1 MDNAGKPLTAEYAKL
16 RSHFE
21 RLIEMM
27 QIKGNSEVH
36 RKFWPADEFADFENA
51 DSVGSFSGRTFKKE
65 IFVRWAVT
73 KGLDYQAKLGANP
86 YQLGFIGGTDNHNG
100 APADVVEDNY
110 IGSHGPADGTL
121 KDRREGEIDGWIKAK
136 ESNPGSLSGVWATK
150 NTRAA
155 IWDAMAAR
163 ESFVTSGTRIKVR
176 FFAGADLPEKPADPR
191 ALVKQGYEKG
201 VPMGGTISAASK
213 SPTFTAWA
221 SKDPEGANLDRIQ
234 IIKGWV
240 DAKGEP
246 QDKTF
251 DVAWSGDR
259 KPGSSGKVPAVGNT
273 VDLQKATYTNEIGSG
288 ELMGTWTDREF
299 DPKQHAI
306 YYVRVLEI
314 PTPRF
319 TTYDAVRNNL
329 PLLEGVPATIQ
340 ERAWSSPIWYTPGK

>member
-1 MDNAGKPLTAEYAKL
+1 M
-16 RSHFE
+16 
-21 RLIEMM
+21 
-27 QIKGNSEVH
+27 
-36 RKFWPADEFADFENA
+36 
-51 DSVGSFSGRTFKKE
+51 
-65 IFVRWAVT
+65 
-73 KGLDYQAKLGANP
+73 
-86 YQLGFIGGTDNHNG
+86 
-100 APADVVEDNY
+100 
-110 IGSHGPADGTL
+110 
-121 KDRREGEIDGWIKAK
+121 
-136 ESNPGSLSGVWATK
+136 
-150 NTRAA
+150 
-155 IWDAMAAR
+155 
-163 ESFVTSGTRIKVR
+163 
-176 FFAGADLPEKPADPR
+176 
-191 ALVKQGYEKG
+191 KQGYDKG
-201 VPMGGTISAASK
+201 VPMGGTISAASQ

-259 KPGSSGKVPAVGNT
+259 RPGKSGKVPAVGNT

-329 PLLEGVPATIQ
+329 PLLEDVPATIQ